1 MTSHWKTRSLICTC
15 ALLSTTRCSQFDQKS
30 PVTKQ
35 VVVERVSNKPELTPD
50 ERSKR
55 YRECFSEGIQ
65 LVEQGRI
72 GLALGAF
79 EEAVAMAPTSSDA
92 LFNLGA
98 CHERLGDPQRA
109 INIYRAVLE
118 LSPQDPDC
126 YANLG
131 TSFIKMYYREK
142 SPTWR
147 KMARDAWR
155 KSLEIKPAQPELR
168 RYLAEAEPGR

>member
-1 MTSHWKTRSLICTC
+1 LSIGIAV
-15 ALLSTTRCSQFDQKS
+15 ALCFATACSQFERKE
-30 PVTKQ
+30 PVTRQ
-35 VVVERVSNKPELTPD
+35 VVVERISNKPELTPA
-50 ERSKR
+50 ERTKR
-55 YRECFSEGIQ
+55 YHECFSEGLQ

-72 GLALGAF
+72 GLALGSF
-79 EEAVAMAPTSSDA
+79 EEAVAMDPASSDA

-118 LSPQDPDC
+118 LTPQDPDC

-142 SPTWR
+142 SPTWQ
-147 KMARDAWR
+147 KMAREAWR

>member
-1 MTSHWKTRSLICTC
+1 MSAAEQS
-15 ALLSTTRCSQFDQKS
+15 
-30 PVTKQ
+30 
-35 VVVERVSNKPELTPD
+35 ELTPD

-142 SPTWR
+142 IVQVGVVALDGAHRPDKRQRLFWYV
-147 KMARDAWR
+147 
-155 KSLEIKPAQPELR
+155 KSIERE
-168 RYLAEAEPGR
+168 